1 MKTEDKYQSVVWD
14 LTYAIADAN
23 GDYKYDAYGRV
34 MVYDYPEDDCSIVEL
49 PEPDKLKWRDD
60 HYDYSFAPN
69 SEIGIILCKEDIDPD
84 NELTENQWRE
94 CVSRINR
101 GKFELDYI
109 IEVVQDSCEAIVT
122 EMEATK

>member
-1 MKTEDKYQSVVWD
+1 MKTETKYESVVWD
-14 LTYAIADAN
+14 LTYALADAN
-23 GDYKYDAYGRV
+23 GDYKHDAYGRV
-34 MVYDYPEDDCSIVEL
+34 MVYDYPEDDCSIIEL
-49 PEPDKLKWRDD
+49 PEPDKLEWRDD

-69 SEIGIILCKEDIDPD
+69 SEIGIILSKEDVDPD

-109 IEVVQDSCEAIVT
+109 IEDVQDSCEAIVT